1 MKRAALVT
9 GAAFVGIAWVVT
21 YKVTPHPLAAAPPNT
36 PPSSGPPD
44 QASPAPSSSPV
55 ASPAGATGVFTGN
68 DVPNRYGDVQVK
80 LVIANGR
87 ITDVQAIQLPND
99 RAESAYISQQVRPW
113 LHDEVIQAQSARIDI
128 ISGATY
134 TSDSYAQ
141 SVESALKKAH
151 MG

>member
-1 MKRAALVT
+1 
-9 GAAFVGIAWVVT
+9 
-21 YKVTPHPLAAAPPNT
+21 
-36 PPSSGPPD
+36 
-44 QASPAPSSSPV
+44 
-55 ASPAGATGVFTGN
+55 
-68 DVPNRYGDVQVK
+68 VK